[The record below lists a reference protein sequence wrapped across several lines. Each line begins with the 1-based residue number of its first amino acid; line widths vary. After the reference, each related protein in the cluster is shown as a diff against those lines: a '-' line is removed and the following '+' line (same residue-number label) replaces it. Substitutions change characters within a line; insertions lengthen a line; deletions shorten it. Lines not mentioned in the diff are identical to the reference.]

1 MEHNHSV
8 WKHEILKQHFDGL
21 SDYLRNIKY
30 LFKSRGG
37 FAARAYGVQRELHDI
52 DFDIPEADFEKILPE
67 VRPYII
73 HGPTQ
78 YKDDHWDLILLTLSY
93 GGQRIDISGAY
104 DAKSLTKLH
113 KLGFRLVS
121 I

>member
-1 MEHNHSV
+1 METRDTEAAFRWIV
-8 WKHEILKQHFDGL
+8 G
-21 SDYLRNIKY
+21 
-30 LFKSRGG
+30 LFKKHQIPFQIAGG

-78 YKDDHWDLILLTLSY
+78 YKDDHDEITHRHRF
-93 GGQRIDISGAY
+93 RICEWGRGAV
-104 DAKSLTKLH
+104 A
-113 KLGFRLVS
+113 FRCF
-121 I
+121 